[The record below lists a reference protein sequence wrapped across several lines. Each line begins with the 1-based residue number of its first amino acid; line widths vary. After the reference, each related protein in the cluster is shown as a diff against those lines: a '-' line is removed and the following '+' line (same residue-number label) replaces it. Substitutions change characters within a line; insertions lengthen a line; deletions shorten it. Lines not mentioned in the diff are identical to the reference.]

1 MDFDKERFMK
11 EDIPE
16 FSIIIPVF
24 NAENTIDRCLQS
36 VAGQTMNSFEAIIVD
51 DGSKDRSLALCGRFS
66 EADKRFY
73 LYQQDHLGVSAAR
86 NRALDMARG
95 RWICFLD
102 SDDWLQPDY
111 LESIQGLTGE
121 ADAVFIGYRK
131 TDSQGNL
138 LEIRLP
144 EAKGDNIKKL
154 ALQLSRQDMFGY
166 TWIKAFSSRAVG
178 SIRFPED
185 MSLFEDE
192 IFACHVLAACSG
204 IRLLEKAVY
213 NYVQPGEQALT
224 SGTYQNYCT
233 WNDRVY
239 QAWKKLLVT
248 DRLVEKAG
256 RIKTRCICYGFEK
269 DICAKKYFTELSES
283 SFFMDSFSDTV
294 VDRCIRRRS
303 AAGIRIMRGYY
314 RFKHTAASVLRR
326 IKK

>member
-66 EADKRFY
+66 EADKRFH

-102 SDDWLQPDY
+102 SDDWM
-111 LESIQGLTGE
+111 
-121 ADAVFIGYRK
+121 
-131 TDSQGNL
+131 
-138 LEIRLP
+138 EIRLP
-144 EAKGDNIKKL
+144 EAKGDDIKKL
-154 ALQLSRQDMFGY
+154 VLQLSEQDMFGY

-224 SGTYQNYCT
+224 SGTYQNYCK

-239 QAWKKLLVT
+239 QAWKKLMVT

-269 DICAKKYFTELSES
+269 DICVKKYFTELSES

-314 RFKHTAASVLRR
+314 RFKQTAASVLRR